1 MKIKFSE
8 ICIIILIILIVIVN
22 AGFDDYIVNGE
33 GFTKYLSGFISPTES
48 LPRPHQRHINII

>member
-8 ICIIILIILIVIVN
+8 ICIVILIVLIVIVN

-33 GFTKYLSGFISPTES
+33 GFTKYLKW
-48 LPRPHQRHINII
+48 